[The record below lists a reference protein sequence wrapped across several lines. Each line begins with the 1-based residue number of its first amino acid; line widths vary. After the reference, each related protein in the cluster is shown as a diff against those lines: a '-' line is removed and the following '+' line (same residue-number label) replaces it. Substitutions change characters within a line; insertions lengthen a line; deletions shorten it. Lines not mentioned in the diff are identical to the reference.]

1 MILRGKTRPNVLSVF
16 VALILILALAQ
27 RFEGQPPRAPQ
38 SPVQVS
44 VAGHLELQGI
54 RVKQIFVQQRG
65 SKYFLF
71 LRRADK
77 NAFAIVDVT
86 NPGNPVLA
94 DRNALPEPA
103 GGNVDLPA
111 PGSALAI
118 AFVPDS
124 APATA
129 AGKPGESLPTETVR
143 LIDLGDPRHPKTI
156 RVFNKVTSVASDDGR
171 KLVFL
176 VNNEGLWISH
186 HRNRPLPDVH
196 VRVRNRTPSRLP
208 MTSSMSREAC
218 RPGAWA
224 AKQRSRMKRSA

>member
-1 MILRGKTRPNVLSVF
+1 MILHGKTRRNILSVS
-16 VALILILALAQ
+16 VTLILVLALAHSL
-27 RFEGQPPRAPQ
+27 EGRTPRAPQ
-38 SPVQVS
+38 SQVQVS
-44 VAGHLELQGI
+44 VTGHLELQGI

-65 SKYFLF
+65 SKYYLF

-94 DRNALPEPA
+94 DKNALPEPA

-124 APATA
+124 APAAA
-129 AGKPGESLPTETVR
+129 AGRPDDSLPTETVR
-143 LIDLGDPRHPKTI
+143 LIDLADPRHPKTI

-171 KLVFL
+171 KLVFI
-176 VNNEGLWISH
+176 VNNEGLWIVSH
-186 HRNRPLPDVH
+186 HRNRPLP
-196 VRVRNRTPSRLP
+196 
-208 MTSSMSREAC
+208 MCTSESEIEPIPNC
-218 RPGAWA
+218 
-224 AKQRSRMKRSA
+224 Q

>member
-1 MILRGKTRPNVLSVF
+1 MILHRKTRPNVLSVF

-27 RFEGQPPRAPQ
+27 RFEGQPPRAQQ

-111 PGSALAI
+111 AGSALAI

-124 APATA
+124 APATT
-129 AGKPGESLPTETVR
+129 AGKPGDSLPTETVR
-143 LIDLGDPRHPKTI
+143 LIDLGDPRHPKTV

-176 VNNEGLWISH
+176 VNNEGLWIISH
-186 HRNRPLPDVH
+186 HRNRPLPMC
-196 VRVRNRTPSRLP
+196 TSESEIEPLP
-208 MTSSMSREAC
+208 DC
-218 RPGAWA
+218 
-224 AKQRSRMKRSA
+224 Q

>member
-1 MILRGKTRPNVLSVF
+1 MILHGKIRPKVLSVF
-16 VALILILALAQ
+16 VVLLLILALAQ
-27 RFEGQPPRAPQ
+27 RFEGKPPRAQ
-38 SPVQVS
+38 QTPVQVS

-54 RVKQIFVQQRG
+54 SVKHIFLQQRG
-65 SKYFLF
+65 SKYYLL

-86 NPGNPVLA
+86 NPGKPVLTEKS
-94 DRNALPEPA
+94 ALPEPA
-103 GGNVDLPA
+103 GGDVDLPG

-129 AGKPGESLPTETVR
+129 AGKPGDSLPTETVR

-176 VNNEGLWISH
+176 ANNEGLWIISH
-186 HRNRPLPDVH
+186 HRNRPLPMC
-196 VRVRNRTPSRLP
+196 TSESEIEPLP
-208 MTSSMSREAC
+208 DC
-218 RPGAWA
+218 
-224 AKQRSRMKRSA
+224 Q